1 MKSFE
6 LGELRLLIA
15 KKVSFSTL
23 TGGLVGIFLL
33 SGLLLTHNITAPWN
47 DHWNAPDG
55 ALFSTIARNTL
66 DYGAWNL
73 GFAQARNP
81 EPATREQL
89 NYYQRHPPLVP
100 LLVASAFALF
110 GESEAVARAVPV
122 AATLGA
128 ALLVFLL
135 TQHLYSS
142 RVALIATF
150 LLVTFPGIA
159 YFGQKVG
166 YEAPTLF
173 FILLTLWFYRRFCEE
188 ARNYDF
194 AGVCGAAILGLW
206 TDWPMYFLI
215 LLLAIHALFGLGRG
229 KIKVLLGLPLLAL
242 VSLAI
247 HGWITWRVAPGA
259 IEDLL
264 YQGMT
269 YAGLIDRNHPL
280 ATKYEEALSVI
291 PTTVY
296 IRYVLKSLDTLFSYP
311 ALLLALLGMW
321 IAGRHRLMSF
331 ALTIPLMLLGVA
343 LANCLAFWVN
353 AFYHLYWFYYFAPPI
368 AMFGAVAADG
378 LLRWEGAPD
387 MPHWLVPVFLGIL
400 VITGAFPSLITLH
413 GQQMKFLPE
422 SVLEQADFT
431 RTLGQRI
438 STSTEKQT
446 LILSNLLS
454 PRGGNWTLSYYS
466 HRRAMVGVDTVPKLV
481 QEAGVWARGEVDFL
495 LWPTAGDS
503 NLRQWLDTRG
513 HPKDLDVQGH
523 KFLLYR
529 LPAADIETPQLS
541 QKRSF
546 TCAIHG
552 INCLTLRKNEFSG

>member
-1 MKSFE
+1 MA
-6 LGELRLLIA
+6 R
-15 KKVSFSTL
+15 KVDFSTL
-23 TGGLVGIFLL
+23 TLKLAGLFLL
-33 SGLLLTHNITAPWN
+33 ASLLLTHNITAPWN

-55 ALFSTIARNTL
+55 ALFSTIARNTI
-66 DYGAWNL
+66 DHGAWNL

-89 NYYQRHPPLVP
+89 NYYQRHPPLLP
-100 LLVASAFALF
+100 LLIAGIFALL
-110 GESEAVARAVPV
+110 GESEVAARTVPM
-122 AATLGA
+122 AATLGT

-150 LLVTFPGIA
+150 LFVTFPGIA

-173 FILLTLWFYRRFCEE
+173 FILLTVWFYRRFCEE
-188 ARNYDF
+188 GRNYDF

-215 LLLAIHALFGLGRG
+215 LLLAIHALFGLGHG
-229 KIKVLLGLPLLAL
+229 KIKVLLCLPLLAL

-247 HGWITWRVAPGA
+247 HGWITWLVAPEA

-280 ATKYEEALSVI
+280 ATRYEEALSVI
-291 PTTVY
+291 PAAVY
-296 IRYVLKSLDTLFSYP
+296 ARYVLKSLDTLFSYP
-311 ALLLALLGMW
+311 ALLLALVGIW
-321 IAGRHRLMSF
+321 IAGRHRLMSV
-331 ALTIPLMLLGVA
+331 ALAIPLMLFGVA

-368 AMFGAVAADG
+368 AMFGAMAADG
-378 LLRWEGAPD
+378 LLRWEASQTD
-387 MPHWLVPVFLGIL
+387 MPHWLVPAFLGIL
-400 VITGAFPSLITLH
+400 VMTGAFPSLIALH

-422 SVLEQADFT
+422 SALEQADFT

-454 PRGGNWTLSYYS
+454 PRGGNWVLSYYS
-466 HRRAMVGVDTVPKLV
+466 HRRVMVSVDTVPKLE
-481 QEAGVWARGEVDFL
+481 QEAGVWTRGEVDFL
-495 LWPTAGDS
+495 LWPTARDS

-513 HPKDLDVQGH
+513 NPKDLVVQGH

-529 LPAADIETPQLS
+529 LPAADIETPQ
-541 QKRSF
+541 
-546 TCAIHG
+546 
-552 INCLTLRKNEFSG
+552 